1 MAVTLY
7 RWYNEDGSP
16 VDSTVGFVAM
26 KDNLFTAGG
35 KPVDGDA
42 LGYKPDYDYNVDFA
56 DADNAW
62 IVRTD
67 SGAQ

>member
-1 MAVTLY
+1 M
-7 RWYNEDGSP
+7 
-16 VDSTVGFVAM
+16 DSTVGFVAM
-26 KDNLFTAGG
+26 KDNLFSAGG